1 MDENFKALVRAQA
14 RAFAMLCAYLERDGL
29 IPRGEL
35 GRSLGLLAVITA
47 ETDPD
52 AGDIMAARRGHAR
65 KRPPPSVLPADETKR
80 GRVNPAPRG
89 HAALGRTLCAG
100 QCSSTRASVGPLTG
114 TNTRGW

>member
-52 AGDIMAARRGHAR
+52 AGDIMAAWAGIIRDTGEPDAVTPAKDLLQAFFPQMKR
-65 KRPPPSVLPADETKR
+65 KGAE
-80 GRVNPAPRG
+80 
-89 HAALGRTLCAG
+89 
-100 QCSSTRASVGPLTG
+100 
-114 TNTRGW
+114 